1 MRFTR
6 VCASIKRA
14 FEFSLV
20 LHHNACVSHA
30 FLHSITTSFAFFFV
44 LRYTACVSHD
54 WPHVIRRV
62 LRFYSYR
69 VTMHAFHTL
78 VCIY

>member
-6 VCASIKRA
+6 ECASIKMA

-20 LHHNACVSHA
+20 LHHNACVLHA
-30 FLHSITTSFAFFFV
+30 CLHSITMSFAFFFV
-44 LRYTACVSHD
+44 SRYNACVSNVC
-54 WPHVIRRV
+54 PHVIRWL

-69 VTMHAFHTL
+69 VTMHAFHAL